1 MDTLNLLKGMSK
13 YMVPCDSYEEACKL
27 YHDLNDDTIKL
38 ITKDTLEYTNLD
50 DHDKIIFS
58 PKIVYGLDS
67 TMKRP
72 IVCFYKE
79 MSITPKAMLQQ
90 VCRCRNITRLYYYFC
105 DKGFSPFDMEYDK
118 VMTDMSPLEYFKKEC
133 ADRSA
138 AADKNFKI
146 HCTPETV
153 AKYIDLY
160 TRIRY
165 DEKCYGTNKYVHF
178 IKTLEARG
186 FVTDPV
192 ILPTTKAGRLSKG
205 DLIEIKMAE
214 FDINSDAV
222 RRINDPDMGSKH
234 ALMLPPAEIL
244 ENVTLFVSEPAL
256 TKHFSI
262 CRYISMDFKK
272 SHEQLDK
279 KAEFNINKLSSES
292 NKTRFLKKMMEA
304 CNVGDAAI
312 HVETPPANWKELQ
325 EECTSAFRTKS
336 NIDFAIASDCEKCIV
351 RMYKN
356 IYGKDFIETKRTT
369 CKGKTVRKYKVSDEA
384 IKHHLR
390 IMQFR
395 REPTKYTKEKYSGIY
410 EELAPLKEPAVE
422 EEAVAVD
429 EVQQAAVVPPEKR
442 WGEILDS
449 MCSKEKG
456 FDYGGCVLA
465 Y

>member
-1 MDTLNLLKGMSK
+1 M
-13 YMVPCDSYEEACKL
+13 
-27 YHDLNDDTIKL
+27 
-38 ITKDTLEYTNLD
+38 
-50 DHDKIIFS
+50 
-58 PKIVYGLDS
+58 
-67 TMKRP
+67 
-72 IVCFYKE
+72 
-79 MSITPKAMLQQ
+79 
-90 VCRCRNITRLYYYFC
+90 
-105 DKGFSPFDMEYDK
+105 
-118 VMTDMSPLEYFKKEC
+118 
-133 ADRSA
+133 
-138 AADKNFKI
+138 
-146 HCTPETV
+146 
-153 AKYIDLY
+153 
-160 TRIRY
+160 
-165 DEKCYGTNKYVHF
+165 
-178 IKTLEARG
+178 
-186 FVTDPV
+186 
-192 ILPTTKAGRLSKG
+192 
-205 DLIEIKMAE
+205 EIKMAE

-279 KAEFNINKLSSES
+279 KAEFNINKLSSE
-292 NKTRFLKKMMEA
+292 A
-304 CNVGDAAI
+304 YNVGDAAI
-312 HVETPPANWKELQ
+312 HVEKSPVNWKELQ
-325 EECTSAFRTKS
+325 EEYTSVFRTASK
-336 NIDFAIASDCEKCIV
+336 IDFATASDCEKCIV

-422 EEAVAVD
+422 EEAAVVD
-429 EVQQAAVVPPEKR
+429 EVQQAQAAMAQPEKR
-442 WGEILDS
+442 WCAILDS
-449 MCSKEKG
+449 MCSVEKG

>member
-1 MDTLNLLKGMSK
+1 
-13 YMVPCDSYEEACKL
+13 
-27 YHDLNDDTIKL
+27 
-38 ITKDTLEYTNLD
+38 
-50 DHDKIIFS
+50 
-58 PKIVYGLDS
+58 
-67 TMKRP
+67 
-72 IVCFYKE
+72 
-79 MSITPKAMLQQ
+79 
-90 VCRCRNITRLYYYFC
+90 
-105 DKGFSPFDMEYDK
+105 MEYDK
-118 VMTDMSPLEYFKKEC
+118 TMTDMSPLEYFKREC

-138 AADKNFKI
+138 AADKSFKI

-186 FVTDPV
+186 FVTDPI
-192 ILPTTKAGRLSKG
+192 ILPTSKAGRLSKG
-205 DLIEIKMAE
+205 DLMEIKMAE

-256 TKHFSI
+256 TKHFST

-292 NKTRFLKKMMEA
+292 NKTRFLKKMIEA

-312 HVETPPANWKELQ
+312 HVEKSPVNWKELQ
-325 EECTSAFRTKS
+325 EEYTSVFRTASK
-336 NIDFAIASDCEKCIV
+336 IDFATASDCEKCIV

-369 CKGKTVRKYKVSDEA
+369 CKGKTLRKYKVSDEA